1 LSDDPVLRIE
11 GLAKSFGDATVL
23 DGISFS
29 VARNDVLGIIG
40 PSGAGKSTLLRCIN
54 LLEVPTAGAVYLD
67 GERVG
72 FREASPGRFVRSTGQ
87 DLARQRQQMTM
98 VFQGFSL
105 WPHKTALEN
114 TIEGLVTVKKL
125 PRAEAT
131 ERGMALLKRVGL
143 AEKAGQYPSRLSG
156 GQQQRVGIARAL
168 AMDPKI
174 VLFDEPTSALDPE
187 LVADV
192 LRVMADLAAEGT
204 TMIVVTHEMGFA
216 REACNRVMVME
227 GGHII
232 DQGPPAHIFGTGGNP
247 RTQAFLARYHQQF
260 AQKFAGS
267 D

>member
-1 LSDDPVLRIE
+1 MSDEPVLRID
-11 GLAKSFGDATVL
+11 GLSKRFGDMTVL
-23 DGISFS
+23 DDISFS
-29 VARNDVLGIIG
+29 VERNDVLGIIG

-54 LLEVPTAGAVYLD
+54 LLEMPTAGAVYLN

-72 FREASPGRFVRSTGQ
+72 FREAPTGNLVRSSGQ
-87 DLARQRQQMTM
+87 ELARQRQQMTM

-114 TIEGLVTVKKL
+114 VIEGLVTVKKT
-125 PRAEAT
+125 PRPQAI
-131 ERGMALLKRVGL
+131 ERGMALLQRVGL
-143 AEKAGQYPSRLSG
+143 SEKAQQYPSRLSG

-216 REACNRVMVME
+216 REACNRVMLME
-227 GGHII
+227 GGTII
-232 DQGPPAHIFGTGGNP
+232 DQGPPGHIFGSSENG
-247 RTQAFLARYHQQF
+247 RTRAFLSRYHQQF
-260 AQKFAGS
+260 AKGG
-267 D
+267 